1 LETAQAANKAPH
13 LIARLEITG
22 SNFLASQLYN
32 DADLLLQETRQM
44 GGNQVFLEKIALA
57 VQRPRLET
65 KSLTQA
71 AALNPVAELAEL
83 MEAALAGNTAFQ
95 EMARRDLEEMRRFLP
110 DTEWRSWFG
119 NSDEEQKE
127 KIETPYCRWTR

>member
-1 LETAQAANKAPH
+1 
-13 LIARLEITG
+13 
-22 SNFLASQLYN
+22 
-32 DADLLLQETRQM
+32 M